1 MPRTSRARGSRAGL
15 SKSAP
20 RVARM
25 HRGSAA
31 RTSTRLGGTARFAAA
46 YGPGTPS
53 IKKRNTYD
61 ALRRKGYSKEKAARI
76 ANAQANGTISRGRGP
91 STKR

>member
-1 MPRTSRARGSRAGL
+1 MALSRGTGGVGRFARAG
-15 SKSAP
+15 
-20 RVARM
+20 
-25 HRGSAA
+25 
-31 RTSTRLGGTARFAAA
+31 

-76 ANAQANGTISRGRGP
+76 ANAQANGSIDRHKGPTRKGR
-91 STKR
+91 R